1 MKTILVLDPDMG
13 FAFWLGQGLTQS
25 GYLAVPSQSVPG
37 ARGLLGDMSNAVEL
51 LVVNPVL
58 PGTANFIEMLRS
70 LNPRL
75 KIVVI
80 TDKKQVQL
88 SKIPYVDLHCRKPE
102 GPDDSERKKL
112 IAQIETVLPPF
123 DPD

>member
-1 MKTILVLDPDMG
+1 MKTILVLDSDMA
-13 FAFWLGQGLTQS
+13 FALWLGQGLAQS
-25 GYLAVPSQSVPG
+25 GYSAVPALSAPG
-37 ARGLLGDMSNAVEL
+37 ARELLGEMSNAVDL

-58 PGTANFIEMLRS
+58 PDTVDFIEMLRG

-75 KIVVI
+75 KIVVV
-80 TDKKQVQL
+80 TDKNQVQL

-102 GPDDSERKKL
+102 GPDDSGRRKL

-123 DPD
+123 DSD